1 MKSNFYTMIMACI
14 LSFAQLLASANELE
28 IENAKMTR
36 VELYRSGAQIFK
48 QFSYTSTNRV
58 TTVKVKGIPSNVD
71 PSTIRA
77 KSLANEKIV
86 SISFETDYSISESAK
101 KKSNV
106 LKDSIEALNIELSLL
121 EADLQSYTTQ
131 EQLLN
136 NNMNVLDKQRGIE
149 DLQKL
154 LALQKAELAG
164 IKKSLIRLAYKKE
177 ELKIK
182 KADLERKLKISTS
195 HDNPLAGVVTLE
207 IVADPNVSHK
217 IEVSYLVADA
227 WWKPIYDIRVES
239 VEKPLELEYRAEV
252 YQNSNE
258 DWNDIQL
265 LLYSNNPQVQGELG
279 ALQTW
284 KLSYNTSAPQYAKVQ
299 TSSVPSSQMAMNQ
312 SGISGVVIEQ
322 GNGLPVPFASVVLKR
337 NGSMV
342 TGTQTDFDGKY
353 DLRNVPPGEY
363 DLEVSYIGF
372 QNVIMNSIRL
382 NPRSV
387 TMANVEMQVS
397 AVALNVVEVN
407 YQKPLLDRSMSSQ
420 TTISSNEISRM
431 PARSASEMAS
441 TVGGTYSRDNGY
453 SSINVRGGRDDA
465 SYYYIDG
472 IKVRGSSSSYYDNQ
486 TSQNFVLLNDPNQ
499 QEEVKVELEAPGR
512 QTIPS
517 ESKIKVVYLKS
528 KEIQA
533 NYVYKTIPRLDDK
546 VYLYA
551 EITDWGRLG
560 LLSGKTNLFYSN
572 IFVGE
577 AQIDANKTDD
587 TLSISLGPDRNIIM
601 SRTLTDE
608 TQNTPNIGSNSVVQA
623 YKIELKSMKSY
634 PVNVRI
640 QDQIPVAIHDN
651 FSVQVLEEGGGKV
664 DKKTGIITWNFVL
677 EPHEKSVT
685 TFKFLVKYPRGVRV
699 AVQ

>member
-1 MKSNFYTMIMACI
+1 MKSKFYAFIMACI
-14 LSFAQLLASANELE
+14 LSLAQLLASANEIE
-28 IENAKMTR
+28 INNSKMTR

-48 QFSYTSTNRV
+48 QFSFTSTNRV

-86 SISFETDYSISESAK
+86 SISFETDYSMSESAK

-106 LKDSIEALNIELSLL
+106 LKDSIEDLNIELSLL
-121 EADLQSYTTQ
+121 DADLQSYTTQ

-136 NNMNVLDKQRGIE
+136 NNMSVLDKQRGIE

-164 IKKSLIRLAYKKE
+164 IKKSLIKLAYKKE

-207 IVADPNVSHK
+207 IVAEPNVSHK
-217 IEVSYLVADA
+217 IEVSYMVADA

-239 VEKPLELEYRAEV
+239 VAKPLELEYRAEV
-252 YQNSNE
+252 YQNSHE
-258 DWNDIQL
+258 DWNDVQL
-265 LLYSNNPQVQGELG
+265 LLYSNNPQANGELG
-279 ALQTW
+279 TLQTW
-284 KLSYNTSAPQYAKVQ
+284 KLSYNTSAPQYAKTE
-299 TSSVPSSQMAMNQ
+299 TSSIPSSQMEMNQ
-312 SGISGVVIEQ
+312 SGISGIVSEQ
-322 GNGLPVPFASVVLKR
+322 GNGLPVPFANVVLKR

-342 TGTQTDFDGKY
+342 NGAQTDFDGKY

-397 AVALNVVEVN
+397 AVALNSVEIEAERNLFNKTV
-407 YQKPLLDRSMSSQ
+407 L
-420 TTISSNEISRM
+420 SSNEIKRL
-431 PARSASEMAS
+431 PARNSSQTINSVA
-441 TVGGTYSRDNGY
+441 GTYSRDNGY
-453 SSINVRGGRDDA
+453 GSINMRGGRNDQN
-465 SYYYIDG
+465 YYYIDG
-472 IKVRGSSSSYYDNQ
+472 IKVRGNNSNYYENEA
-486 TSQNFVLLNDPNQ
+486 SQNFVLLNDPNQ
-499 QEEVKVELEAPGR
+499 QEEVKVELEAPGK
-512 QTIPS
+512 QSIPS

-528 KEIQA
+528 KELQA
-533 NYVYKTIPRLDDK
+533 HYVYKAIPRLDDK
-546 VYLYA
+546 VFLYA
-551 EITDWGRLG
+551 EITDWDRLG
-560 LLSGKTNLFYSN
+560 LLTGKTNLFYAN

-577 AQIDANKTDD
+577 AQIDANNTAD

-601 SRTLTDE
+601 SKSLTDE

-634 PVNVRI
+634 AVNVRI

-651 FSVQVLEEGGGKV
+651 FSVQVLEDGGGKL
-664 DKKTGIITWNFVL
+664 DAKTGIITWDFRL

-685 TFKFLVKYPRGVRV
+685 KFKFLVKYPRGVRV